1 MEATAAAA
9 VGANPDALYRTLRAL
24 ASRGYFTETTPR
36 AFAHTPL
43 SRLLR
48 DGAPGSLRHYATWLA
63 GESFRA
69 WAEFAHTVVSGEP
82 AFDVVFGAPL
92 FDYLSNNPE
101 SGELFNQ
108 AMAGTVA
115 ARLDVVAAQ
124 DWSGARTIVD
134 VGGGRGVLMAAVLA
148 RYPDMR
154 GVVFDLPSVVV
165 EATTLASSFS
175 SRSCRPAMSPVPSSS
190 TFRCSHC

>member
-1 MEATAAAA
+1 MELTAAELSARCVEDLTGYMVGQALGVVAKLGVADVVGDAPVPSDEVAAA
-9 VGANPDALYRTLRAL
+9 VGASPDALYRTLRAL

-36 AFAHTPL
+36 AFAHTAL
-43 SRLLR
+43 SRLLE
-48 DGAPGSLRHYATWLA
+48 DGAPGSLRQYAIWLA

-69 WAEFAHTVVSGEP
+69 WVEFAHAVVSGEP
-82 AFDVVFGAPL
+82 AFDLVFGAPL

-115 ARLDVVAAQ
+115 ARLDVVGAQ
-124 DWSGARTIVD
+124 DWSGGRTIVD

-148 RYPDMR
+148 
-154 GVVFDLPSVVV
+154 
-165 EATTLASSFS
+165 
-175 SRSCRPAMSPVPSSS
+175 
-190 TFRCSHC
+190 